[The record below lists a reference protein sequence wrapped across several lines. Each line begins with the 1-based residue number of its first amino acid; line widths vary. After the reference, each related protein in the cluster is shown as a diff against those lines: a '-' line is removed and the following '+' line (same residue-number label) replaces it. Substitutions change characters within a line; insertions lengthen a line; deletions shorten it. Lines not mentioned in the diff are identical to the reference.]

1 MLEDALDEYE
11 GTVLLVSHDRAFL
24 RELATRVSSFDGTP
38 LNDFDGPF
46 IEWEE
51 DRARR
56 TDTRQAAHA

>member
-24 RELATRVSSFDGTP
+24 REVATRVWWFDGTR
-38 LNDFDGPF
+38 LRDFDGPF
-46 IEWEE
+46 TEWEA

-56 TDTRQAAHA
+56 A